1 MAKFTAPVAVVVLI
15 ARIENG
21 VRHIL
26 LQRRQNTGFGDGM
39 WDFAC
44 SGHVEEGES
53 MTEACVRECRE
64 ELGIIAEAQRFKFFT
79 LIYKRDGDITY
90 VNSYFYLTE
99 YYAKPVIMEQNKC
112 SELKWFS
119 EDDLPDDL
127 LDDRR
132 QAYEAFLKG
141 IPFIEYGWKE

>member
-99 YYAKPVIMEQNKC
+99 YYEKPVIMEQNKC